1 MNSQTMLQ
9 SNESAVI
16 SSLQCSMVRNIKC
29 SFLGSVV
36 RLCICAY
43 DLQVFVLWL
52 SSSSLTGLEMSDY
65 NPDANSKLGS
75 EMEVDAGLMPA
86 KS

>member
-1 MNSQTMLQ
+1 M
-9 SNESAVI
+9 
-16 SSLQCSMVRNIKC
+16 
-29 SFLGSVV
+29 
-36 RLCICAY
+36 
-43 DLQVFVLWL
+43 WL